1 MGGRYITA
9 EDSGTATA
17 DMDLIRT
24 KTKHVTGVSIEKGGS
39 GDPSPYTALG
49 VRRGIEAAV
58 KHKLGR
64 NSVDGV
70 HVTV

>member
-1 MGGRYITA
+1 
-9 EDSGTATA
+9 
-17 DMDLIRT
+17 MDLIRT